1 MTPGELLTYLGGAA
15 GYALTA
21 TVVVAAVMRVLAG
34 RWPRPAHAALALA
47 TLFVFALGLHPL
59 PDPAALDCSAG
70 GAEKLLR
77 PFGYLQ
83 YYAAFWERQRPLWDW
98 LTARAIM
105 APVMNVLLFV
115 PVGLALGRCARSWRV
130 ALVYGMGVTLFIEL
144 SQLSALWGIYPCPY
158 RRFEVDD
165 LTHNTAGILLG
176 FALARRRTAGPPP
189 S

>member
-15 GYALTA
+15 GYTLA
-21 TVVVAAVMRVLAG
+21 TTLMLAAVIRALAG
-34 RWPRPAHAALALA
+34 RWPSPAHAALALA

-70 GAEKLLR
+70 GAERLLR
-77 PFGYLQ
+77 PFDYLQ
-83 YYAAFWERQRPLWDW
+83 YYAAFWERGRPLWDW

-105 APVMNVLLFV
+105 APIMNIVLFM

-130 ALVYGMGVTLFIEL
+130 ALVYGAGVTLFIEL

-158 RRFEVDD
+158 RHFAVDD
-165 LTHNTAGILLG
+165 LTHNMAGILLG
-176 FALARRRTAGPPP
+176 FALARRRAPGTHP